1 MNLQTSKVNLYYEK
15 YGEGQPLI
23 LLHGNGENHKIF
35 EKSID
40 VLEKHFTVY
49 VIDSRGHGESS
60 PVDELLLSPL

>member
-35 EKSID
+35 EKSIA
-40 VLEKHFTVY
+40 VLKEHFTVY
-49 VIDSRGHGESS
+49 ALDSRGHG
-60 PVDELLLSPL
+60 

>member
-35 EKSID
+35 EKSRR
-40 VLEKHFTVY
+40 
-49 VIDSRGHGESS
+49 SRI
-60 PVDELLLSPL
+60 